1 MVDNTLPVRF
11 ERNYK
16 GESEV
21 GARFLSTAALNAWL
35 TNPTRYAG
43 QPAVL
48 VEGGVVTQYVLNA
61 AENAWELAGGGGGGS
76 GTALATSDK
85 LKLIEALATQST
97 TTWLGD
103 SITEDANGYIRHVSS
118 FFGSNTFTNRATGG
132 HTSIDVRD
140 TQLPL
145 AVADNAYVYIVA
157 CGVNDIRYNDA
168 RGETTLAGYLAN
180 MKTISDALK
189 ATANSPT
196 IAFVSI
202 FPTYWEDQFDAQY
215 HKRSMEVTKEWNDGL
230 KEFCRQEG
238 VLFIDMFNPIYNTVN
253 AYNHSQ
259 LYTDDVHPSS
269 STVDS
274 NLDTGA
280 LLYADA
286 FFNDTVKSTASELV
300 PTGKHF
306 FKLVMHDHETAGA
319 GGFIGLRNVDVVADD
334 KIGLSRNLPLSDV
347 SNLFGAYDP
356 AANYYNHA
364 NDFPLNLL
372 FSTSTYPTNGVNL
385 SPIFSGTGVA
395 RGPKSFSVYYSQ
407 DPKAMSDLRHPSWEL
422 KTHEPSNDGLAINI
436 LPSSRKG
443 YYYKFEGTGTGVLN
457 LKSIITPEVPVRVNI
472 QNILVA
478 SEKRFPELFKGTLTN
493 SADGL
498 QGNQPSYVVSW
509 ESPYLLDEL
518 TIESFSGLTGFT
530 IEQSFSSEALSDPIH
545 PTWVQVAKGDS
556 DGTIALVA
564 PEPSGTTGVLS
575 GGVISIGAPT
585 NTFSVTGG
593 MGVVVD
599 SHTDPSK
606 KAINEVDF
614 SGGFTNVPV
623 TDIATSVFTAIGIDK
638 DGLIVQKAN
647 ALFTVE
653 EERDIIAL
661 GTLIHTDLTNIESVS
676 NNQQLSFGGLHNV
689 YDLASTIGFINVT
702 GNDYKANGANLQID
716 RSTGKTFGM
725 GSNYANSTK
734 SPNIQNH
741 LGATALSFSYNR
753 RDGVGGFI
761 VEAPVNAI
769 APALYDDGS
778 GTLQPVSSNNW
789 TIQRVY
795 FVPSSG
801 NTFIQYG
808 QTVFNT
814 LNAAVRGIIQEA
826 LEKDPRLDSALLR
839 EYILVRGGATD
850 LSDSGDCVFVEAGKF
865 GEGVANGAGSSSS
878 TLQTVYENSTQP
890 QIVFNDGLGGLDFR
904 DSLTEG
910 TTELL
915 GVSNN
920 DKSKTYFSV
929 NRDRVEIEDADGK
942 FVANEDFFI
951 RQLENFK
958 VNDSSLFTTSV
969 NMSVADEIVNP
980 IDGHRSVAISQSSA
994 LSSDYAHGVAFDLA
1008 KSYIP
1013 LGKKVRYEFDFSHNG
1028 QTGEYKAEFGTN
1040 QGPNQD
1046 VIIEQTSGTISFEYE
1061 KVVGDITAYFR
1072 IYPEIPNDANV
1083 FIIDNLRINT
1093 DPQVIKSFNKEQTYL
1108 LEQDQANML
1117 SASGNLRY
1125 DLSSN
1130 VYIENDGHELIRL
1143 EDDAT
1148 NGRTNFRAV
1157 KETSVTVSTMHVYTN
1172 ADGRTNF
1179 IIYNNDD
1186 TAKYSLEGHAQSAAG
1201 RRTTNTFT
1209 FKLQAGQYF
1218 ILDTNSPLS
1227 GGVIS
1232 NVTFKA
1238 TAISEGTVYAGQD
1251 GSQVW
1256 AKGTLA
1262 NFSNSA
1268 SRTIMT
1274 GMASLEDA
1282 NGIIDSANNR
1292 VIVSESGLY
1301 TIEINGALSASGS
1314 SLWSSVALE
1323 KNGSYISP
1331 DNAFA
1336 QFLGNVTSGDAGTR
1350 SITLPL
1356 SKNDVLRFGAID
1368 SGSVTLEN
1376 ITFTI
1381 SKSGTSIDN
1390 YIIENP
1396 QGEFFTK
1403 ERILASNHTSVG
1415 DVTGLT
1421 FTGLEVNAQYILTG
1435 SARLYGT
1442 PSGDNVLRFMSG
1454 ANNTG
1459 TLYGTS
1465 SNSDTATGDDV
1476 PTAGVAAV
1484 FTAQSSELYAYHT
1497 STSSLY
1503 GNGGKDYTFLQVT
1516 KLPKSLGVDLTKQV
1530 VTDRVIGGVE
1540 YVEKSYLWDGKP
1552 IKCRTFDTSFNIPAG
1567 NAQVLATIPAG
1578 LDVIWLEGIGIAG
1591 SNWQDL
1597 VSPLSGGGT
1606 SYFRYDDISGN
1617 ITVKNDGANFT
1628 RQRFTIKYL

>member
-61 AENAWELAGGGGGGS
+61 AENAWELAGGSGGGS

-103 SITEDANGYIRHVSS
+103 SITEDTNGYIRHVSS

-157 CGVNDIRYNDA
+157 CGLNDIRYNDA

-180 MKTISDALK
+180 MKIISDALK
-189 ATANSPT
+189 ATTNSPT
-196 IAFVSI
+196 IAFISV

-269 STVDS
+269 STTDS

-286 FFNDTVKSTASELV
+286 FFNDTVKSTATELV

-319 GGFIGLRNVDVVADD
+319 GGFIGLRNVDVVVDD

-347 SNLFGAYDP
+347 SNLFGPYDP

-385 SPIFSGTGVA
+385 SPIFSGTGIP

-457 LKSIITPEVPVRVNI
+457 LKSILTPEVPVRVNI

-498 QGNQPSYVVSW
+498 QGNQPSYVISW

-530 IEQSFSSEALSDPIH
+530 IEQSFSSEALSDPTH
-545 PTWVQVAKGDS
+545 ATWVQVAKGDS

-575 GGVISIGAPT
+575 GGVISIGTPT

-606 KAINEVDF
+606 KAISEVDF
-614 SGGFTNVPV
+614 SSGFTNVPV

-653 EERDIIAL
+653 EERDVIAL

-702 GNDYKANGANLQID
+702 GNDYKANGVNLQID
-716 RSTGKTFGM
+716 RSAGKTFGM
-725 GSNYANSTK
+725 GSNYINSTK
-734 SPNIQNH
+734 SPNIQDH
-741 LGATALSFSYNR
+741 LGSAATNFSYNR

-761 VEAPVNAI
+761 VETPVNTI

-778 GTLQPVSSNNW
+778 GTLQAVSSNNW

-814 LNAAVRGIIQEA
+814 FNAAVRGIIHEA
-826 LEKDPRLDSALLR
+826 LEKDPRLDSTLLR
-839 EYILVRGGATD
+839 AYILVRGGATD
-850 LSDSGDCVFVEAGKF
+850 LSDSGDCTFVEAGKF

-878 TLQTVYENSTQP
+878 TFQTVYENSTPP
-890 QIVFNDGLGGLDFR
+890 QIVFNDGLDGLDFR

-915 GVSNN
+915 GISNN
-920 DKSKTYFSV
+920 DKSKTYLSV

-942 FVANEDFFI
+942 FVANEEFFI

-958 VNDSSLFTTSV
+958 VNDSSLFTTTA
-969 NMSVADEIVNP
+969 NISVADETVNP

-994 LSSDYAHGVAFDLA
+994 SNTDYAEITAFDLT

-1040 QGPNQD
+1040 QGPVQD
-1046 VIIEQTSGTISFEYE
+1046 VIIEQTNGLISFEYE

-1083 FIIDNLRINT
+1083 FIIDNLRNNT
-1093 DPQVIKSFNKEQTYL
+1093 NPQIIKSFHKNIGVTLQDNAGEIITASDNVPFNGTGTGWSNVDDDYTVQFDNSVITLKGNLAYNSASTDLYTDLYVNGSLHRAITSVQGTNGAYVQFTYL
-1108 LEQDQANML
+1108 SKKGEFSKGDKL
-1117 SASGNLRY
+1117 SIRGKAGTLASGLPFSHYLTINESSETEGTAY
-1125 DLSSN
+1125 SSN
-1130 VYIENDGHELIRL
+1130 IGAENIYLELSGNAGQTITANNSLPFGTAQNHWDG
-1143 EDDAT
+1143 
-1148 NGRTNFRAV
+1148 F
-1157 KETSVTVSTMHVYTN
+1157 
-1172 ADGRTNF
+1172 
-1179 IIYNNDD
+1179 
-1186 TAKYSLEGHAQSAAG
+1186 
-1201 RRTTNTFT
+1201 TFT
-1209 FKLQAGQYF
+1209 APRTDIYYF
-1218 ILDTNSPLS
+1218 DGFLTLTSPLS
-1227 GGVIS
+1227 IAIRPVKGGTPLDFVS
-1232 NVTFKA
+1232 LLLTTNYHHFA
-1238 TAISEGTVYAGQD
+1238 T
-1251 GSQVW
+1251 QVKLN
-1256 AKGTLA
+1256 KGETLS
-1262 NFSNSA
+1262 F
-1268 SRTIMT
+1268 
-1274 GMASLEDA
+1274 
-1282 NGIIDSANNR
+1282 
-1292 VIVSESGLY
+1292 
-1301 TIEINGALSASGS
+1301 
-1314 SLWSSVALE
+1314 VA
-1323 KNGSYISP
+1323 
-1331 DNAFA
+1331 D
-1336 QFLGNVTSGDAGTR
+1336 QT
-1350 SITLPL
+1350 
-1356 SKNDVLRFGAID
+1356 
-1368 SGSVTLEN
+1368 VTLN
-1376 ITFTI
+1376 
-1381 SKSGTSIDN
+1381 
-1390 YIIENP
+1390 
-1396 QGEFFTK
+1396 
-1403 ERILASNHTSVG
+1403 
-1415 DVTGLT
+1415 
-1421 FTGLEVNAQYILTG
+1421 
-1435 SARLYGT
+1435 
-1442 PSGDNVLRFMSG
+1442 SG
-1454 ANNTG
+1454 AN
-1459 TLYGTS
+1459 LSVLKIS
-1465 SNSDTATGDDV
+1465 SK
-1476 PTAGVAAV
+1476 
-1484 FTAQSSELYAYHT
+1484 AQEIDNFILA
-1497 STSSLY
+1497 
-1503 GNGGKDYTFLQVT
+1503 N
-1516 KLPKSLGVDLTKQV
+1516 LTTNHV
-1530 VTDRVIGGVE
+1530 LGGVE
-1540 YVEKSYLWDGKP
+1540 YEIKGKLWNGKQVYARSWETSINMTP
-1552 IKCRTFDTSFNIPAG
+1552 DTLYDIATTDTGLEIIKIECYGKAGTDWYHMESSIATNTRGFVRYASDT
-1567 NAQVLATIPAG
+1567 
-1578 LDVIWLEGIGIAG
+1578 
-1591 SNWQDL
+1591 
-1597 VSPLSGGGT
+1597 
-1606 SYFRYDDISGN
+1606 GN
-1617 ITVKNDGANFT
+1617 IRVVNGGANFT
-1628 RQRFTIKYL
+1628 QQRTTIEYIKP